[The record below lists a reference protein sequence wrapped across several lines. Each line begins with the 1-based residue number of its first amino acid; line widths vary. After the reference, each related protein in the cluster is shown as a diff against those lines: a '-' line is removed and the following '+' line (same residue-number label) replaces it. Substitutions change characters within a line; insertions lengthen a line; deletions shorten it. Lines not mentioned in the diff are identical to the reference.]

1 MPLSLESLAAVA
13 TVLGTV
19 LSLLALIQARNWLVM
34 IGLPLIGVA
43 LIAGFYGRR
52 ERLALKSATI
62 TIEGRSID
70 ALNAAN
76 LRHHISRTHTIQ
88 EIHHTAFIDGEDLRV
103 EWTYSGYCRAKQSS
117 AFEFTLTAES
127 ATPFDR
133 LDCVAYDLTRDA
145 AMMHPIRPLL
155 VGSDGISKRL
165 SVPFLE
171 ALKTHHPFTIMLKCT
186 LPHAVK
192 RGLSYYTLRLAFAQ
206 DRIPR
211 ATVKLIFSG
220 TRPDWLRVYECVLY
234 KEPRLVKTLNIQRE
248 EKGRF
253 EYCDAIDN
261 APGQSARVYA
271 FWRDS
276 I

>member
-1 MPLSLESLAAVA
+1 MSISLDSLAAIA
-13 TVLGTV
+13 TILGTAI
-19 LSLLALIQARNWLVM
+19 SLLALIQARNWLAMV
-34 IGLPLIGVA
+34 GLPLIGVA
-43 LIAGFYGRR
+43 LIAGYYARR

-76 LRHHISRTHTIQ
+76 LRRHINRTHTIQ
-88 EIHHTAFIDGEDLRV
+88 EIRHTALIDGEDLRV
-103 EWTYSGYCRAKQSS
+103 EWTYSGYCRAKQAS

-127 ATPFDR
+127 ATPFER
-133 LDCVAYDLTRDA
+133 LDCIAYDLSRDA
-145 AMMHPIRPLL
+145 AMMHAIRPLL

-171 ALKTHHPFTIMLKCT
+171 PLKIHQPFAIMLKCT

-211 ATVKLIFSG
+211 ATVQLVFSG
-220 TRPDWLRVYECVLY
+220 TRPNWLRVYECVPH
-234 KEPRLVKTLNIQRE
+234 KEPRLLKTLNVQRE
-248 EKGRF
+248 EKKRF
-253 EYCDAIDN
+253 EYCDAIDD

-271 FWRDS
+271 FWRDT
-276 I
+276 

>member
-13 TVLGTV
+13 TILGTV
-19 LSLLALIQARNWLVM
+19 LSLLALIQARTWLVM

-43 LIAGFYGRR
+43 LITGFYARR

-76 LRHHISRTHTIQ
+76 LRRHINRNYTIQ
-88 EIHHTAFIDGEDLRV
+88 EIHHTASIDGEDLDV
-103 EWTYSGYCRAKQSS
+103 EWTYSGYCRVKQAS
-117 AFEFTLTAES
+117 AFDFTLTAES
-127 ATPFDR
+127 AIPFER
-133 LDCVAYDLTRDA
+133 LDCVAFDLTRDA
-145 AMMHPIRPLL
+145 AMKHPIRPLL

-171 ALKTHHPFTIMLKCT
+171 ALTIDQPFTVMLKCT
-186 LPHAVK
+186 LPNAVK
-192 RGLSYYTLRLAFAQ
+192 SGPSYYTLRLAFAQ

-211 ATVKLIFSG
+211 ATVKLVFRG
-220 TRPDWLRVYECVLY
+220 ARPNWLRVYECILT
-234 KEPRLVKTLNIQRE
+234 KEPRLVRTLNVQRE

-271 FWRDS
+271 FWRDK
-276 I
+276 